1 MFRDIWEALELAS
14 LKPYIKSLP
23 NQLLDEVTEN
33 GSNFSVG
40 QRQLI
45 CMARA
50 LLKKPKIL
58 LMDEA
63 TASVDMETDKVI
75 QETIRKS
82 FSDATLLVIAHR
94 INTIIDMDRI
104 MVLSDGKLVEFD
116 TPQALLSN
124 PDGVFTK
131 MVEATGDASATFL
144 KGIVFQD
151 SDSAI

>member
-1 MFRDIWEALELAS
+1 VYRSILEALELSS
-14 LKPYIKSLP
+14 LSPYIKSLP
-23 NQLLDEVTEN
+23 KLLEDEVTEN

-40 QRQLI
+40 QRQLM

-94 INTIIDMDRI
+94 
-104 MVLSDGKLVEFD
+104 SF
-116 TPQALLSN
+116 S
-124 PDGVFTK
+124 
-131 MVEATGDASATFL
+131 
-144 KGIVFQD
+144 GI
-151 SDSAI
+151 AKN